1 MPTPASGWA
10 KSRSIAGTSDGTSRA
25 LQPTRRKLAYP
36 RATTPPRPRSATSG
50 TASRSRRN
58 RSVRVDRE
66 AGLQG
71 IPPCLERDRPPRV
84 RVGAIAVPRGTA
96 AGPVGRARQHDL
108 ARSRQERRGN
118 RNEPVASNRVLVGL
132 RVDILVQVP
141 HEPLAAIVAREATD
155 QEGGGHAD
163 VPGGRGKRGAR
174 DVALREAGARLPGG
188 ETHRVGRAE
197 GDQRPD
203 PPGRAQGPSLERD
216 RRGEQPAHDA
226 AGAVPD

>member
-10 KSRSIAGTSDGTSRA
+10 KSRSLAETGDGKSRA

-71 IPPCLERDRPPRV
+71 IPPGGERDRPPRV
-84 RVGAIAVPRGTA
+84 RVGAIAGPRGTA

-108 ARSRQERRGN
+108 ARSGQERRGN
-118 RNEPVASNRVLVGL
+118 RNEPVASNRVLVRL

-163 VPGGRGKRGAR
+163 VPGGRRKRGAR
-174 DVALREAGARLPGG
+174 DVALREAGARLPDAPAPATRVAGG
-188 ETHRVGRAE
+188 ESRRVRRAE

-203 PPGRAQGPSLERD
+203 PPGRAQGP
-216 RRGEQPAHDA
+216 
-226 AGAVPD
+226 